1 MRVYV
6 MLRSVQQEYQGERA
20 MDEQIAVTFDVASIV
35 WIEVNEMGVKG
46 ESGEAEQK
54 GAVRCEDM
62 GEVGIPRGYEESVN
76 SAEVCQGTHDPNT

>member
-6 MLRSVQQEYQGERA
+6 MLRSIQQEYQGERA

-35 WIEVNEMGVKG
+35 WIEVNEMGVEG

-54 GAVRCEDM
+54 GAVRCENM
-62 GEVGIPRGYEESVN
+62 GEVGIPRGYEESVD
-76 SAEVCQGTHDPNT
+76 SAEMCQSTHDPNT